1 MTTQESKPLDAEQDS
16 AGRVRTGPN
25 WGRVVSLFAWL
36 GFIGLFLVVGRT
48 AVDPRVA
55 NPNVEGR
62 PRPVEFLTGFDH
74 WQVIPQVGALIMVV
88 VLTIVFIRGW
98 RKNPGSPVL
107 LMVLVT
113 TLIVWQD
120 PIMNWSPYA
129 VYNPA
134 LLHWPESWPL
144 IMMSPTVEPFIVFGY
159 VTFYFGPYFPAI
171 WILRKWQAK
180 YGPESFVSRH
190 PLISLGG
197 LVLVIGFIFD
207 AILEISL
214 VRTGLYIYSQAIPFG
229 TLFPGST
236 FQFPLIWESLSV
248 TFVMIPAAILVYRDD
263 TGKSVAE
270 KLAAKA
276 KLFPKKPVLGTF
288 LVMFAIINVSYFA
301 YGGWFWAIKASGLA
315 TSVACPW
322 PYPEAKVY
330 DPQGY
335 YEENGAEGP
344 YSVGKWSTWQQGLP
358 DGRPDVE
365 LGSKSDRCASEAPE
379 WLRHEASSSPG
390 PQGVS
395 GWRRPRCCTSAGWQ
409 VVAAMRS
416 VDAGMDRL
424 RAATGAADG
433 DPRLIGVALDL
444 TDSASV
450 DAAAK
455 SIEEAVGAPYA
466 LVHNAGISA
475 AGMAEETPM
484 SLWERMF
491 ATTVFGPVALT
502 NALLPLMRDA
512 GRGRIVVVSSAG
524 GVRGMPATAPYSAA
538 KGASERWAESLA
550 GEIAPF
556 GLGVTVLVTGTY
568 DTDIITDAGT
578 TDTRDFG
585 GPYGRHHATMDTR
598 GRLAMKLRRKV
609 ARPVRRGPCQGS
621 RKHQALRQAPGGSRC
636 ADAPDHEPGSAD
648 RGCAPGDPRD
658 DGHSAIRR
666 LDVPRK

>member
-1 MTTQESKPLDAEQDS
+1 MTTQESKPPDAGQDS
-16 AGRVRTGPN
+16 ASPRANRTELGPGRLAVRLARLH
-25 WGRVVSLFAWL
+25 RVVRRRRTY
-36 GFIGLFLVVGRT
+36 GRRP
-48 AVDPRVA
+48 ARGQPERR
-55 NPNVEGR
+55 GR

-74 WQVIPQVGALIMVV
+74 WQVIPQIGALIMVV

-171 WILRKWQAK
+171 WILRKCRPSAGRGVRRPAPVDQ
-180 YGPESFVSRH
+180 PRR
-190 PLISLGG
+190 

-276 KLFPKKPVLGTF
+276 KLFPKKPVLGMF

-365 LGSKSDRCASEAPE
+365 LGSKSDR
-379 WLRHEASSSPG
+379 
-390 PQGVS
+390 V
-395 GWRRPRCCTSAGWQ
+395 RP
-409 VVAAMRS
+409 
-416 VDAGMDRL
+416 
-424 RAATGAADG
+424 
-433 DPRLIGVALDL
+433 
-444 TDSASV
+444 
-450 DAAAK
+450 K
-455 SIEEAVGAPYA
+455 
-466 LVHNAGISA
+466 
-475 AGMAEETPM
+475 
-484 SLWERMF
+484 
-491 ATTVFGPVALT
+491 
-502 NALLPLMRDA
+502 
-512 GRGRIVVVSSAG
+512 
-524 GVRGMPATAPYSAA
+524 
-538 KGASERWAESLA
+538 
-550 GEIAPF
+550 
-556 GLGVTVLVTGTY
+556 
-568 DTDIITDAGT
+568 
-578 TDTRDFG
+578 
-585 GPYGRHHATMDTR
+585 
-598 GRLAMKLRRKV
+598 
-609 ARPVRRGPCQGS
+609 RPNG
-621 RKHQALRQAPGGSRC
+621 
-636 ADAPDHEPGSAD
+636 
-648 RGCAPGDPRD
+648 
-658 DGHSAIRR
+658 
-666 LDVPRK
+666 